1 MIGREIELNH
11 LMQLIG
17 FDSVL
22 NRSYYL
28 TRSLRH
34 RGYPRFLL
42 LRKHEP
48 NNPYVFAN
56 KDLPNAESVELL
68 VLPRASY
75 RAFYIIFEHTNKRK
89 LFSYHYRERLEGKQ
103 QGYLLY
109 YRRVFK

>member
-1 MIGREIELNH
+1 MIDREIELNH

-17 FDSVL
+17 FNSVL

-28 TRSLRH
+28 TRCLRH

-42 LRKHEP
+42 LREHEP

-68 VLPRASY
+68 VFPRASSSILY
-75 RAFYIIFEHTNKRK
+75 YIEYTNKRK
-89 LFSYHYRERLEGKQ
+89 LFSYHYRERYEGKQ

>member
-1 MIGREIELNH
+1 MISREIELNH

-42 LRKHEP
+42 LREHEP
-48 NNPYVFAN
+48 NNPYIYAN
-56 KDLPNAESVELL
+56 KDLQNAESVEFL
-68 VLPRASY
+68 VFPRVSSSVLY
-75 RAFYIIFEHTNKRK
+75 SIEYTNK
-89 LFSYHYRERLEGKQ
+89 
-103 QGYLLY
+103 
-109 YRRVFK
+109 